1 MPRLVMLGG
10 GGAAGAVGAFEAAG
24 CDVTLLASPAA
35 PALRDLD
42 RSGKRYILV
51 HVGDDDGEAEGSYV
65 RAHHR
70 IQEGEAPALAERLR
84 PRERKLVRCLAFGYK
99 RGMPEEA
106 SVVVDTRFLDNPYWV
121 EDLRPLDGRD
131 SAVRDYVLAQ
141 EAAGELLD
149 RLESDLA
156 WLLPRYQR
164 DEVTVALG
172 CTGGRHRSVAM
183 AAELAR
189 RLEGTEGLDVSFE
202 ARDLD

>member
-1 MPRLVMLGG
+1 MPRLVTLGG
-10 GGAAGAVGAFEAAG
+10 AGAAGAAGAFRAVGCEVAVLDSPSAA
-24 CDVTLLASPAA
+24 
-35 PALRDLD
+35 ALRELD
-42 RSGKRYILV
+42 RAGRRYVLI
-51 HVGDDDGEAEGSYV
+51 HVGDDDGEPGGSYE

-70 IQEGEAPALAERLR
+70 IREAEAGSLAERLR

-99 RGMPEEA
+99 QGMPEEA

-121 EDLRPLDGRD
+121 EELRPLDGRD
-131 SAVRDYVLAQ
+131 ARVSDYVLAQ
-141 EAAGELLD
+141 EAAGQLLD

-164 DEVTVALG
+164 DEVTIALG

-189 RLEGTEGLDVSFE
+189 RLQDTDGLDVTFE

>member
-1 MPRLVMLGG
+1 MARLVMLAGT
-10 GGAAGAVGAFEAAG
+10 GAAGAAGVFEAVG
-24 CDVTLLASPAA
+24 CEVTVLPSPAA
-35 PALRDLD
+35 TALRELD
-42 RSGKRYILV
+42 RTGQRYVLV
-51 HVGDDDGEAEGSYV
+51 HVGDDDGEPEGSYE

-70 IQEGEAPALAERLR
+70 IQEGEVGALAERLR
-84 PRERKLVRCLAFGYK
+84 PRQRKLVRCLAFGYK

-131 SAVRDYVLAQ
+131 ARVSDYVLAQ

-149 RLESDLA
+149 RLESDLG

-164 DEVTVALG
+164 DEITVALG

-189 RLEGTEGLDVSFE
+189 RLGGREELEVQFE